1 MIDEE
6 FKSMKEMTERA
17 FAAFDGMSECERF
30 FLEFVAHSHHSQHF
44 HIERKA
50 FCAGWA
56 AAMRQRW
63 KEQND

>member
-1 MIDEE
+1 MNDE

-17 FAAFDGMSECERF
+17 FAALEEMPECEKF
-30 FLEFVAHSHHSQHF
+30 FLEWAAHSHHPQHF